1 MGRYA
6 PKNFGGVAGTLDA
19 TELTALDGVTA
30 GTAKA
35 SRAAVLGANKNLDVL
50 AVADLKLGAGAGT
63 SVSATAAQLN
73 RCAVTTAGTAEA
85 SKVAVLGAGKDIDT
99 IDVTALKLGGT
110 AVTATAAEIN
120 KVAGVTAGTAKASSA
135 AVLGANKNLD
145 VLAVADLKLGAG
157 AGTSVTA
164 TAADLNKAAGAV
176 GAFVQNVRVMATVEE
191 VNAGKVLV
199 ATPAGKVARIVD
211 AEVTA
216 VGGAVGAVTT
226 VDIKIGAT
234 VKITYARANLTEDTL
249 LRLDSTGV
257 TLLAAGAS
265 FTAGADGED
274 ITAIKAGD
282 DITTATHILFVLSFV
297 FEDA

>member
-191 VNAGKVLV
+191 VNAGKV
-199 ATPAGKVARIVD
+199 ARIVD

-274 ITAIKAGD
+274 ITAIKAGA

>member
-30 GTAKA
+30 GTAK
-35 SRAAVLGANKNLDVL
+35 
-50 AVADLKLGAGAGT
+50 
-63 SVSATAAQLN
+63 
-73 RCAVTTAGTAEA
+73 A

-120 KVAGVTAGTAKASSA
+120 KLSG
-135 AVLGANKNLD
+135 L
-145 VLAVADLKLGAG
+145 
-157 AGTSVTA
+157 TA

-176 GAFVQNVRVMATVEE
+176 GAFVQNVRVLATVAE

-199 ATPAGKVARIVD
+199 ATPTGKVARIVD
-211 AEVTA
+211 SEVVA
-216 VGGAVGAVTT
+216 VGGNAGAVTT

-234 VKITYARANLTEDTL
+234 VKITYAQANLTKDTL

-274 ITAIKAGD
+274 ITAIKAGA

>member
-35 SRAAVLGANKNLDVL
+35 SRAAVLGATKNLDTIC
-50 AVADLKLGAGAGT
+50 VAQDGFKMGASGAE
-63 SVSATAAQLN
+63 V
-73 RCAVTTAGTAEA
+73 AVTSTPAE
-85 SKVAVLGAGKDIDT
+85 LNILHG
-99 IDVTALKLGGT
+99 
-110 AVTATAAEIN
+110 
-120 KVAGVTAGTAKASSA
+120 
-135 AVLGANKNLD
+135 
-145 VLAVADLKLGAG
+145 
-157 AGTSVTA
+157 VTA

-176 GAFVQNVRVMATVEE
+176 GAFVQNVRVLATVEE

-199 ATPAGKVARIVD
+199 ATPTGKVARIVD

-234 VKITYARANLTEDTL
+234 VKITYAQANLLENAL

-282 DITTATHILFVLSFV
+282 DITTATHVLFVLSFV